1 MKAPLRR
8 FLIREAEG
16 VREADT
22 LVLGT
27 GMDVGRTAG
36 GLPELLGVVGDEAYL
51 LPSGG
56 DDTQAIRDALA
67 RAGSVRLGPGTFT
80 VSDTIALGTKQR
92 VSGCGARRTLVRST
106 VAAAAT
112 FSLTGPGITIEDLE
126 VRGLGENIE
135 TGTVGI
141 TATSVTDLRLRGLR
155 LGIFHRCMTLL
166 QCSKV
171 AISDVTAYSSYYSG
185 ISLTGPGAQVVITNV
200 YGDGVDGWLIDI
212 ASMDCVSC
220 TGVFAYSCGTG
231 IRVSGCSSL
240 DIQGVRVSEGSEG
253 LVLLSTRGA
262 QVGGVHVIQCTSGIR
277 VEGSLAVM
285 LSGCATVRVEG
296 TSLTLRNC
304 TAATVSGLLSDRTGQ
319 TQAVPPH
326 VLVDGGSTQVV
337 LSGVQ
342 RINPPVPPQYEVD
355 VSAAGGRV
363 VFIQHNFDPARIN
376 SGGNF
381 VAL

>member
-1 MKAPLRR
+1 MKAPHRN
-8 FLIREAEG
+8 FLIREADG

-27 GMDVGRTAG
+27 GMILGQTAG

-51 LPSGG
+51 QPSGG

-67 RAGSVRLGPGTFT
+67 RAGSVRLGPGTFN
-80 VSDTIALGTKQR
+80 VSETIALGTTQR
-92 VSGCGARRTLVRST
+92 VSGCGAHRTLVRST
-106 VAAAAT
+106 VTGAA
-112 FSLTGPGITIEDLE
+112 FSLTGAGITIEDLD

-141 TATSVTDLRLRGLR
+141 KATSVTDLRLRGLR
-155 LGIFHRCMTLL
+155 LGILHRCMTLL
-166 QCSKV
+166 QCNQV

-185 ISLTGPGAQVVITNV
+185 ISLTGPGTHVVIADV
-200 YGDGVDGWLIDI
+200 YGDGVDGWVIDI

-220 TGVFAYSCGTG
+220 TGVFAFSCGTG

-240 DIQGVRVSEGSEG
+240 DIQGVRVYGCNEG

-262 QVGGVHVIQCTSGIR
+262 QVGGVHANQCTSGIR
-277 VEGSLAVM
+277 VEGSLAVT
-285 LSGCATVRVEG
+285 LNGCAMGHVEG